1 MNRYDVTF
9 QSDDG
14 RVWQVTVRAD
24 GITESRDL
32 VIFWRGWMRRRVHFI
47 AKDALISVI
56 ADKDNK

>member
-1 MNRYDVTF
+1 
-9 QSDDG
+9 
-14 RVWQVTVRAD
+14 VWQVTVRAD
-24 GITESRDL
+24 GITESSDL